1 MNEWDDVLIVMEIM
15 QQQGLC
21 QEKSTYR
28 SCLQSCFKHANGS
41 SASEIL
47 EAMEKAMVQPD
58 PVDISLVVATMCKNE
73 HTEDGW
79 WQKALTLL
87 KSSATT
93 IATPQNVVPVEAY
106 DTVLSCLV
114 SKPNHWK
121 VAVRLLYL
129 MEKGSVADEQ
139 PTGKQIASGIEDGQ
153 MGDQDVGHHPAPI
166 LSTYRLVIETC
177 VAANE
182 PEQAFQVLKAMKKRN
197 LKVSHGTSICARS
210 SLLRRIVY
218 LVCKS
223 CRPRQQK
230 FSTFLAYTQTQTH
243 TYTQSCIVADAVHV

>member
-93 IATPQNVVPVEAY
+93 IATERRPGGSLRYGLVVFGQQTEPLEGGCA
-106 DTVLSCLV
+106 
-114 SKPNHWK
+114 
-121 VAVRLLYL
+121 VAV
-129 MEKGSVADEQ
+129 S
-139 PTGKQIASGIEDGQ
+139 DGE
-153 MGDQDVGHHPAPI
+153 
-166 LSTYRLVIETC
+166 RFRC
-177 VAANE
+177 
-182 PEQAFQVLKAMKKRN
+182 
-197 LKVSHGTSICARS
+197 
-210 SLLRRIVY
+210 
-218 LVCKS
+218 
-223 CRPRQQK
+223 
-230 FSTFLAYTQTQTH
+230 
-243 TYTQSCIVADAVHV
+243 